1 MWKASTCMLL
11 SKEPENIELMIVGL
25 ECHQIILGMLWLNT
39 WNPCIDWKSHSLSFP
54 TLTPTNYDKQ
64 ILPQQY
70 LLHWLDL
77 DVDQELSSLYSQQ
90 YASEVDVSPCEYLP
104 QEDSLDESIQKINIS
119 TQLAQDT
126 QTTEVSLPEWCK
138 GFKDVFSEKT

>member
-1 MWKASTCMLL
+1 
-11 SKEPENIELMIVGL
+11 
-25 ECHQIILGMLWLNT
+25 MLWLKT
-39 WNPCIDWKSHSLSFP
+39 WNPGIDWKSHSLSFS
-54 TLTPTNYDKQ
+54 TLIPTNYDKQ

-70 LLHWLDL
+70 LLHWLGL

-90 YASEVDVSPCEYLP
+90 YASEVDASPCEYLP

-119 TQLAQDT
+119 TQLAQDI
-126 QTTEVSLPEWCK
+126 QTTEISLPEWCK